1 MKNLTQHIK
10 LCIEFFTRIPVPH
23 APHEASSSGETNS
36 NKSLANAAIAFP
48 IVGFLIG
55 ALVAT
60 FWIIADYFLPALPAA
75 GTTIVL
81 GLILT
86 GALHEDGLS
95 DCADGLGGN
104 VSKERALE
112 IMRDSRI
119 GSYGSAALIMTI
131 GLRWTSLAS
140 LDMWTGFVALILSHM
155 IGRACITVPLRY
167 SKYARDSGLAD
178 TVSSGVKNNTFW
190 IILGTTGLTALLLGQ
205 WQGLVAFAFAL
216 LAATLTMFWLEKRID
231 GYTGDGLG
239 AIEQV
244 AEITALL
251 VFVSCTV

>member
-1 MKNLTQHIK
+1 MGNLAQQIK
-10 LCIEFFTRIPVPH
+10 LCIEFFTRIPI
-23 APHEASSSGETNS
+23 TYNS
-36 NKSLANAAIAFP
+36 NNSQKDLANAAIAFP

-55 ALVAT
+55 ALIAT
-60 FWIIADYFLPALPAA
+60 IWLLAYYVLPALPAA
-75 GTTIVL
+75 GIAIAF

-104 VSKERALE
+104 VSKKRALE

-119 GSYGSAALIMTI
+119 GTYGSAALILTI
-131 GLRWTSLAS
+131 ALRWTGLAS
-140 LDMWTGFVALILSHM
+140 LDLWTGFIGLILAHM
-155 IGRACITVPLRY
+155 LGRAAIVIPLTF
-167 SKYARDSGLAD
+167 SKYARSEGLAN
-178 TVSSGVKNNTFW
+178 TVSSGIDNNSFYF
-190 IILGTTGLTALLLGQ
+190 IITITALMALALGL
-205 WQGLVAFAFAL
+205 WQGLVAFAIAM
-216 LAATLTMFWLEKRID
+216 LAATLTMLWLNKRIG

-251 VFVSCTV
+251 TFVACTT

>member
-1 MKNLTQHIK
+1 METLAQHIK
-10 LCIEFFTRIPVPH
+10 LCIEFFTRIPIPYNKDS
-23 APHEASSSGETNS
+23 ATNTQNDLAS
-36 NKSLANAAIAFP
+36 AAIAFP

-55 ALVAT
+55 ALTAT
-60 FWIIADYFLPALPAA
+60 IWLVTYYVLPALPAA
-75 GTTIVL
+75 GIAIAF

-119 GSYGSAALIMTI
+119 GTYGSVALILTI
-131 GLRWTSLAS
+131 GLRWTGLAS
-140 LDMWTGFVALILSHM
+140 LDLWTGFIGLILAHM
-155 IGRACITVPLRY
+155 IGRAAIIIPLTY
-167 SKYARDSGLAD
+167 SKYARSEGLAS
-178 TVSSGVKNNTFW
+178 TVSTGVNKNIFYL
-190 IILGTTGLTALLLGQ
+190 IITITALMALALGL
-205 WQGLVAFAFAL
+205 WQGLAAFAL
-216 LAATLTMFWLEKRID
+216 AMFAATLTMLWLNKRIG

-251 VFVSCTV
+251 TFVACTT